1 MGSCGF
7 SLPPTSLVLDISKS
21 CSKFDVVDVKVL
33 VELPTIICT
42 GTSTTLFQLGWVA
55 NQLLSD
61 FNPILFLVAIEETRL
76 EMFEN
81 VYWFDVLTPDE
92 FNNDV

>member
-33 VELPTIICT
+33 VELPTRICT